1 MCFGQPRNIYLCLKV
16 DPEVHLFDKIFVQ
29 PFPTPVHTI
38 ARKCSVAQHPGN
50 CTLISGISIMSFD
63 GKSFEIG
70 SNPDRESQN
79 ECLFSAT
86 SCVSKMP
93 IMV

>member
-1 MCFGQPRNIYLCLKV
+1 M
-16 DPEVHLFDKIFVQ
+16 FDKILVQ
-29 PFPTPVHTI
+29 PFPTPVHTF
-38 ARKCSVAQHPGN
+38 AHKCSVVQHPGN
-50 CTLISGISIMSFD
+50 CTLNCGISVMSFD
-63 GKSFEIG
+63 GKSFEIE

-79 ECLFSAT
+79 KCLFSAT